1 MPLLKKK
8 RVLAAKIESTPGT
21 AESLSASDAVFNVY
35 DATIQPSIE
44 FDNRDGQGEFAP
56 LYGTLGAYG
65 ATCTFSTDVIGDNDP
80 LPAWASTFLP
90 ACGLVWDTTKYET
103 ADEAPGT
110 NVKTLTIGLYED
122 GLFKSMRGAMGNV
135 VFRFD
140 AGKRIVA
147 EFTFTGIWVAPS
159 DVAVISP
166 TYPTTAPIRFVS
178 SSLAIGSWSPK
189 VASMTIDLGNEVILR
204 EDSSNSSGYSTA
216 IITGRRVNGEIDPE
230 SSLVA
235 DDDPYGDWLSLT
247 EASLSCTCGSS
258 GNQAAFTVEKAQFTT
273 LQEGERNGLHTDA
286 VQFQGNRNA
295 GAFDF
300 TLGLS

>member
-1 MPLLKKK
+1 
-8 RVLAAKIESTPGT
+8 
-21 AESLSASDAVFNVY
+21 
-35 DATIQPSIE
+35 
-44 FDNRDGQGEFAP
+44 
-56 LYGTLGAYG
+56 
-65 ATCTFSTDVIGDNDP
+65 
-80 LPAWASTFLP
+80 
-90 ACGLVWDTTKYET
+90 
-103 ADEAPGT
+103 
-110 NVKTLTIGLYED
+110 
-122 GLFKSMRGAMGNV
+122 V